1 MSKRLYSAYINAD
14 AFSVLEELARY
25 RSMFLGEKNSRG
37 QPIGASTLID
47 EAVVKYVEAHTDE
60 VNQYRKTIEVLKS
73 QGVIP

>member
-1 MSKRLYSAYINAD
+1 
-14 AFSVLEELARY
+14 
-25 RSMFLGEKNSRG
+25 MFLGEKNSRG

-60 VNQYRKTIEVLKS
+60 VNQYRKAIEALKS